1 MDELNNSQEINSQQ
15 IEYQMSY
22 CKKISTRYEEYSEE
36 ALKFVF
42 SPYYQPD
49 VWEDVS
55 EVYNKAI
62 EHYLPLD
69 KHEIPVLFVGA
80 NAQNRITR
88 KDHAT
93 GFLLTDHMIYV
104 REASMFSDY
113 LPVKYPYPTSTIEA
127 IGILEKAVKSFDWE
141 YLETIL
147 SSDLKIELIQLMREA
162 ITDILTMKEAF
173 KIAHSESFK
182 SKDVEG
188 RITELGLR
196 NSSCIKKGTDEKQ
209 KKHFQKVIKKFQ
221 IPSNEEILLAVTDS
235 TIVGPYGLVIT
246 DKSIYSKDTL
256 EKPKATDRNKLEKDY
271 PVKIIEDS
279 IILGTNIAHILPSYL
294 SATEKE
300 SVKTILQE
308 FIHGEISL

>member
-1 MDELNNSQEINSQQ
+1 
-15 IEYQMSY
+15 
-22 CKKISTRYEEYSEE
+22 
-36 ALKFVF
+36 
-42 SPYYQPD
+42 
-49 VWEDVS
+49 
-55 EVYNKAI
+55 
-62 EHYLPLD
+62 
-69 KHEIPVLFVGA
+69 
-80 NAQNRITR
+80 
-88 KDHAT
+88 
-93 GFLLTDHMIYV
+93 
-104 REASMFSDY
+104 
-113 LPVKYPYPTSTIEA
+113 
-127 IGILEKAVKSFDWE
+127 
-141 YLETIL
+141 
-147 SSDLKIELIQLMREA
+147 MREA
-162 ITDILTMKEAF
+162 ITDILTLKEAF

-256 EKPKATDRNKLEKDY
+256 EKPKATDRNKLEKHY

-279 IILGTNIAHILPSYL
+279 IVLGTNIAHILPSYL